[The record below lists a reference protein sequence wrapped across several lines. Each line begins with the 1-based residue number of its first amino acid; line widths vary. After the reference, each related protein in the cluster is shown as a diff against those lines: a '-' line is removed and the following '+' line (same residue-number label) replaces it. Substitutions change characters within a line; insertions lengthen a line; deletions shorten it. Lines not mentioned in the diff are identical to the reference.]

1 MYPVCECILIFSC
14 QVCPSQHAP
23 DQTTQHSL
31 EFVTETGRHLSIS
44 SSNINL
50 ADRPEDAID
59 NEVDAAVDR
68 HEEVISLSEF
78 VICFPNM
85 LKQKTI

>member
-1 MYPVCECILIFSC
+1 M
-14 QVCPSQHAP
+14 
-23 DQTTQHSL
+23 
-31 EFVTETGRHLSIS
+31 

-59 NEVDAAVDR
+59 NEVDAAVDG
-68 HEEVISLSEF
+68 HEEVVSLSEF

-85 LKQKTI
+85 LKQKTN